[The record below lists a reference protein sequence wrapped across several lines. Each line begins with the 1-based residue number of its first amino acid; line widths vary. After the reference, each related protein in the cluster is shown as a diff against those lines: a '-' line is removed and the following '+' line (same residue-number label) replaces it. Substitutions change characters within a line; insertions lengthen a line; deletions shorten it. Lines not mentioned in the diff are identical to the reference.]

1 MSKTTLLDLYRGPL
15 SVWVEDQLTHDVLT
29 QLWADTQINV
39 LVTGGTKGVQNMIRS
54 LPARAK
60 RRVYGVIDRDFDED
74 DQTKWLHQDREI
86 LRIPAHELENL
97 LLDFEVLSALS
108 GVESAAQIEQRAKAH
123 AEKLLFFMATKAVL
137 RQMQADLGSEFPTD
151 PSPTL
156 GSLESAAE
164 YLDQVPYW
172 QRHDSEWN
180 RWRTPAQRKAA
191 LDSQAQRLRADLQT
205 QSWLQTF
212 SGKELFRHLRGA
224 VSRLDTTPVRPPD
237 PSQTDRDENLAKRIA
252 AKMVELN
259 RIPEAITKLRQVL
272 RTKAGLPPA

>member
-29 QLWADTQINV
+29 HLWADTQINV

-54 LPARAK
+54 LHE
-60 RRVYGVIDRDFDED
+60 RVRGKVFGVVDRDFDED
-74 DQTKWLHQDREI
+74 NQAKWPLEDCEI

-151 PSPTL
+151 PKPIPD
-156 GSLESAAE
+156 SLDTAAQ
-164 YLDQVPYW
+164 YLNQVPYW

-180 RWRTPAQRKAA
+180 KWRAPAWRQAA
-191 LDSQAQRLRADLQT
+191 LESEVRRLSADLQT

-224 VSRLDTTPVRPPD
+224 VPKLDATPVRPPD

-252 AKMVELN
+252 AKMKELD
-259 RIPEAITKLRQVL
+259 REPEAIKKLRQVL
-272 RTKAGLPPA
+272 RTKAGQPA